1 MFPNYDT
8 KFNFSSNQTSSLTLS
23 RLDSI
28 RNATYSLFYFPKFG
42 NSKIGEKIWMWK
54 FLLTCF
60 HSSPYVCHFWL
71 LQNGIPTNLLFS
83 SANHPDNR
91 LTIAWQATIWLT
103 EYYDKKTRQ
112 SDSFSEILV
121 FTKNQR
127 YGQLLLISTNLNPK
141 RSLVRSMYN
150 FNNCLQ
156 SFVFYKA
163 SFVCF

>member
-23 RLDSI
+23 RFDSI
-28 RNATYSLFYFPKFG
+28 RYATYSLFYFPKFG

-71 LQNGIPTNLLFS
+71 LPNDIPTNLLFS

-91 LTIAWQATIWLT
+91 LTIVWQATIWLT
-103 EYYDKKTRQ
+103 EYYDKKPDNLTVFQKFSFLLRI
-112 SDSFSEILV
+112 SDM
-121 FTKNQR
+121 
-127 YGQLLLISTNLNPK
+127 G
-141 RSLVRSMYN
+141 N
-150 FNNCLQ
+150 FC
-156 SFVFYKA
+156 SYRPT
-163 SFVCF
+163 